1 MQARGALMIEHRLIE
16 RLITILEEMVR
27 DVEAR
32 HAVSPVA
39 VDAAVDFIRTYA
51 DRTHHGKEEDILFAR
66 LRTKEL
72 DAYDRKIMEELDA
85 EHSTSRRNVSE
96 LVAAKA
102 AFAGGDRSQVG
113 TIKEKLTFVVS
124 FYPVHIAKEDK
135 DFFIKTQRYF
145 TSAELDG
152 MLADFEAFDRGMGKE
167 KYDALYEKMKANLQ
181 R

>member
-1 MQARGALMIEHRLIE
+1 MKPIGILMIEHRLIE
-16 RLITILEEMVR
+16 KVLQLVGDEIANIERRMDEDPSFLDSVI
-27 DVEAR
+27 
-32 HAVSPVA
+32 
-39 VDAAVDFIRTYA
+39 DFVRTYA
-51 DRTHHGKEEDILFAR
+51 DRIHHGKEEDILFAR